1 MAQKGP
7 SIYNRRQNVKEN
19 RFCAVGKR
27 EHLPLRKGGKKNFQ
41 QRHKSLALKP
51 WMQSEQ
57 KKQFV
62 HSAFMQKKRKKNS
75 QCYVFSFWVCLY
87 VHLPGRHWLSL
98 CSRPVFK
105 DEDITFT
112 TPHSGPLPSLAPRLP
127 VLQQFYVP
135 GVQG

>member
-27 EHLPLRKGGKKNFQ
+27 EHLRLRKGGGFQ

-62 HSAFMQKKRKKNS
+62 L
-75 QCYVFSFWVCLY
+75 CL
-87 VHLPGRHWLSL
+87 LFLGLFI
-98 CSRPVFK
+98 C
-105 DEDITFT
+105 TFAWQALVI
-112 TPHSGPLPSLAPRLP
+112 S
-127 VLQQFYVP
+127 VQQT
-135 GVQG
+135 GIQG